1 MASSVKRYLDGQEA
15 QVNIRETNESRI
27 TDLLT
32 ANHILADQG
41 VLDAFGHVS
50 VRSFENPAKY
60 FLSRSRSPALITRR
74 DILEF
79 DQDSNPLDPRG
90 WSLYG
95 ERFIHG
101 EIYRARPDVQG
112 IVHSHAPA
120 TLPFGVT
127 GVPLQPVIHMAGFLP
142 QQVTLF
148 EIRDVAGPEN
158 GMLIVNRD
166 LGQALGRSLGAECV
180 VLMRG
185 HGMTVVGPSV
195 RHATSRA
202 IYTQLNAQIALEAL
216 KLGPIISLN
225 ATEAKRVNEVN
236 EGLLL
241 SPTPRS
247 WELWET
253 QAKARGLHLAE
264 PGDL

>member
-1 MASSVKRYLDGQEA
+1 MIPY
-15 QVNIRETNESRI
+15 TNEQRI
-27 TDLLT
+27 DDLVT

-50 VRSFENPAKY
+50 VRSVENPAHY
-60 FLSRSRSPALITRR
+60 FLSRARAPALISRH

-79 DQDSNPLDPRG
+79 DQESQPLEPRD
-90 WSLYG
+90 WPLYG

-112 IVHSHAPA
+112 VVHSHAPA
-120 TLPFGVT
+120 TLPFGIT
-127 GVPLQPVIHMAGFLP
+127 GVALRPVMHMAGFLP
-142 QQVTLF
+142 QQVALF

-158 GMLIVNRD
+158 GMLVVNSA
-166 LGQALGRSLGAECV
+166 LGQALARSLGADCV

-202 IYTQLNAQIALEAL
+202 IYTQLNAQIAMDAL
-216 KLGPIISLN
+216 KLGPVVSLS
-225 ATEAKRVNEVN
+225 ATEAEKVNEVN
-236 EGLLL
+236 ESSLY

-247 WELWET
+247 WELWER
-253 QAKARGLHLAE
+253 QAKARALNAAGRR
-264 PGDL
+264 DL

>member
-1 MASSVKRYLDGQEA
+1 M
-15 QVNIRETNESRI
+15 IRDTNEQRI
-27 TDLLT
+27 DDLVT

-50 VRSFENPAKY
+50 VRSVEDPAHY
-60 FLSRSRSPALITRR
+60 FLSRARAPALICRQ

-79 DQDSNPLDPRG
+79 DRESQSLDPRD
-90 WSLYG
+90 WPLYG

-127 GVPLQPVIHMAGFLP
+127 GVPLRPVMHMAGFLP
-142 QQVTLF
+142 QQVALF

-158 GMLIVNRD
+158 GMLVVNSA
-166 LGQALGRSLGAECV
+166 LGQALGRSLGADCV

-202 IYTQLNAQIALEAL
+202 IYTQVNAQIAMDAL
-216 KLGPIISLN
+216 KLGPVVSLN
-225 ATEAKRVNEVN
+225 ATEAKLVNEVN
-236 EGLLL
+236 ESSLY
-241 SPTPRS
+241 SAMPRS
-247 WELWET
+247 WELWER
-253 QAKARGLHLAE
+253 QAKARGLDAA
-264 PGDL
+264 GARDL